1 MSKCKIKDD
10 DFLKIILYPR
20 GTFALPRK
28 GIYNLYSEHD
38 DFTMK
43 KYRLRKYILNE
54 DMINRANEVIS
65 EYDNN
70 KRHTASEKTKFN
82 RYKRMLRD
90 HNDAI
95 EELKKIEAMPDGEW
109 TYFLKTNDGNTYEI
123 TEKCYFELISI
134 LCING
139 DDKNVK

>member
-1 MSKCKIKDD
+1 MITIRDTLL
-10 DFLKIILYPR
+10 LK
-20 GTFALPRK
+20 
-28 GIYNLYSEHD
+28 
-38 DFTMK
+38 
-43 KYRLRKYILNE
+43 
-54 DMINRANEVIS
+54 
-65 EYDNN
+65 
-70 KRHTASEKTKFN
+70 KTKFN